1 MLRTAGW
8 FRQILAGRSHRHSCH
23 HASKLDLSGGVKT
36 VHVLEINELLVGV
49 AKRDKTEIN
58 R

>member
-1 MLRTAGW
+1 MHANVD
-8 FRQILAGRSHRHSCH
+8 
-23 HASKLDLSGGVKT
+23 ASKLDLSGAVKT
-36 VHVLEINELLVGV
+36 VHLLEINELLVGV

>member
-1 MLRTAGW
+1 MVSKTLRT
-8 FRQILAGRSHRHSCH
+8 LRSQV

-36 VHVLEINELLVGV
+36 VHLLEINELLVGV

>member
-1 MLRTAGW
+1 MQAYH
-8 FRQILAGRSHRHSCH
+8 LACLTTS
-23 HASKLDLSGGVKT
+23 ASKLDLSGGVKT